1 MGKRGRV
8 IKKDCQV
15 SGFSGLGYWLGTSP
29 IPQEGRLRRRERILW
44 KFSSVSDMLSMGI
57 SMENVQMDLDFMGL
71 DFRRVFQ
78 AGEYRFP
85 ESGPLNY
92 GW

>member
-1 MGKRGRV
+1 M
-8 IKKDCQV
+8 
-15 SGFSGLGYWLGTSP
+15 
-29 IPQEGRLRRRERILW
+29 W

>member
-1 MGKRGRV
+1 M
-8 IKKDCQV
+8 
-15 SGFSGLGYWLGTSP
+15 
-29 IPQEGRLRRRERILW
+29 
-44 KFSSVSDMLSMGI
+44 SDMLSMGI
-57 SMENVQMDLDFMGL
+57 SMETVQMDLDSMGL

-85 ESGPLNY
+85 ESEPLNY